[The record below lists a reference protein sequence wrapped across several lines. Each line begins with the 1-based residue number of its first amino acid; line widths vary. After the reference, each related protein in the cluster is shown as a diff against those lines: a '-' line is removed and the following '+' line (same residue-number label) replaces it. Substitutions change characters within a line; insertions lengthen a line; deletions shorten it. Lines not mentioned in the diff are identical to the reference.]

1 MDSKNQ
7 SFWQRLTG
15 GLRRTASALG
25 TAVTDIVAKRKLDAQ
40 TIEELEEALIRADLG
55 VDVSARVAAA
65 VGEGRYDKAIGA
77 DEIKAILA
85 AEVEKVLAPV
95 AKPLA
100 IDAGKKPFVV
110 LV

>member
-1 MDSKNQ
+1 MSNSKP

-40 TIEELEEALIRADLG
+40 TIEELEEALICADLG
-55 VDVSARVAAA
+55 IDVSAPIAAA
-65 VGEGRYDKAIGA
+65 VGEGRYDKTVSA

-85 AEVEKVLAPV
+85 AEVERVLTPV
-95 AKPLA
+95 AQPLA
-100 IDAGKKPFVV
+100 LDASK
-110 LV
+110 